1 MNYKF
6 SIAWFVVG
14 FLITVIGGLF
24 MKYHQF
30 VADNFG
36 GGIGSYDRYKLA
48 ALITIAAGLIAM
60 VNLHT
65 VILGWIFNGL
75 FSGIANG

>member
-1 MNYKF
+1 MGYKF

-14 FLITVIGGLF
+14 FLITVVGGVF

-36 GGIGSYDRYKLA
+36 GGIGSYDKYKLA
-48 ALITIAAGLIAM
+48 ALITIIVGLVAM

-75 FSGIANG
+75 FSGIANN

>member
-1 MNYKF
+1 MDYNF
-6 SIAWFVVG
+6 SIAWFVIG
-14 FLITVIGGLF
+14 FLITVVGGLF

-48 ALITIAAGLIAM
+48 ALITIGVGLIAM
-60 VNLHT
+60 INLHT
-65 VILGWIFNGL
+65 VLLGWIFKGL

>member
-1 MNYKF
+1 MDYNF
-6 SIAWFVVG
+6 SIAWFVIG
-14 FLITVIGGLF
+14 FLITVVGGLF

-48 ALITIAAGLIAM
+48 ALVTIGVGLLAM
-60 VNLHT
+60 INLHT
-65 VILGWIFNGL
+65 VLLGWVFKGL